1 MNDPVCLPPPHCLPA
16 LHLLAEYACEPLI
29 LALDQNGVP
38 QRWISWQEACF
49 YYAREMVAWDAG
61 DNAFTLRGGISRLTG
76 QRSAITANSII
87 ALRGHSHGQ
96 GYNRHVPPLSNRELF
111 HRDRHLCAYCGREF
125 SSQRLTRDHVI
136 PISKGGSDTWTNV
149 VAACMPCN
157 QKKGARLLEKA
168 GMELLYLPYV
178 PNRAEFLILSNRQI
192 LADQMDFLARHV
204 PAKSRVI

>member
-1 MNDPVCLPPPHCLPA
+1 MNDPVLPPPLLRQPR
-16 LHLLAEYACEPLI
+16 LLAELAAVPLI

-61 DNAFTLRGGISRLTG
+61 ENAFTLRGGISRLTG
-76 QRSAITANSII
+76 QRSAITTNSII
-87 ALRGHSHGQ
+87 ALRGHSHGHAF
-96 GYNRHVPPLSNRELF
+96 NRHVPPLSNRELF

-125 SSQRLTRDHVI
+125 PGPRLTRDHVV
-136 PISKGGSDTWTNV
+136 PISRGGRDAWTNV
-149 VAACMPCN
+149 VTACLPCN
-157 QKKGARLLEKA
+157 QKKGSRLLERS
-168 GMELLYLPYV
+168 GMELLYLPYI

-192 LADQMDFLARHV
+192 LADQMDFLTRHV